1 MGARAEGSDARALLA
16 GSPRIREAV
25 PLLAEAADPGQR
37 VALVG
42 GVVRDLLRGEE
53 PHEVDVVVEGD
64 GIAFAKRL
72 GALTSSE
79 VRTYP
84 AFGTATVRS
93 RPPVDVVTARTETY
107 AEPGALPEI
116 SPATLEED
124 LRRRDFTVNA
134 IAAVVAGPDAG
145 ALLDPFDGVAAVAAR
160 SLSLL
165 RPDAFEEDAT
175 RLVRAARYA
184 ARLECAP
191 DATLVHAAKA
201 AARGGFVQLTGKTR
215 MVDAL
220 RLAFEEQHPAPVIGL
235 LSEWGV
241 LDAIEPGFTANP
253 ADVAAAW
260 KIVEDDARDADRVA
274 LGFGLLLA
282 GVELERRK
290 EWLASSGLER
300 NTIRSAL
307 AAADAGTLRG
317 AIAGR
322 ADADVDA
329 ACSAVP
335 LEAVIAA
342 GGGEAGSYL
351 RRLRHIALA
360 VDGTDVK
367 QLTRVEGPEVGRL
380 LIALRRAC
388 IDGSVADSRDA
399 QLAWLD
405 NLDPDP
411 NCP

>member
-1 MGARAEGSDARALLA
+1 MGARAGGSDARALLA

-25 PLLAEAADPGQR
+25 PLLAEAAGPGQR

-107 AEPGALPEI
+107 PEPGALPTV

-145 ALLDPFDGVAAVAAR
+145 ALLDPFDGVAAVAAK

-184 ARLECAP
+184 ARLAAAP
-191 DATLVHAAKA
+191 DATLERAAKA
-201 AARGGFVQLTGKTR
+201 AAHGGFVQLTGQTR
-215 MVDAL
+215 MVDAMC
-220 RLAFEEQHPAPVIGL
+220 LAFEEQHPAPVIAL
-235 LSEWGV
+235 LNEWGV
-241 LDAIEPGFTANP
+241 LDAIEPGFHADP
-253 ADVAAAW
+253 ADIAAAW
-260 KIVEDDARDADRVA
+260 VIVEDEARDADRIA

-282 GVELERRK
+282 GVELERRRA
-290 EWLASSGLER
+290 WLAASGLER

-307 AAADAGTLRG
+307 AAADAEALRG
-317 AIAGR
+317 AIIGR
-322 ADADVDA
+322 ADGDVDQ
-329 ACSAVP
+329 ACARVP

-342 GGGEAGSYL
+342 GGDEAMRYL
-351 RRLRHIALA
+351 TRLRHIALA
-360 VDGTDVK
+360 VDGADVK
-367 QLTRVEGPEVGRL
+367 QVAGAEGAEVGRL

-388 IDGSVADSRDA
+388 IDGSVTGDRGA
-399 QLAWLD
+399 QLAWLAQQ
-405 NLDPDP
+405 
-411 NCP
+411 

>member
-1 MGARAEGSDARALLA
+1 MGARAGGSDARALLA

-72 GALTSSE
+72 GALTSSD

-107 AEPGALPEI
+107 AEPGALPTVA
-116 SPATLEED
+116 PATLEAD

-145 ALLDPFDGVAAVAAR
+145 ALLDPYDGVAAVAAK

-184 ARLECAP
+184 ARLDATP
-191 DATLVHAAKA
+191 DATLRHAAKA
-201 AARGGFVQLTGKTR
+201 ASHGGFVQLTGQTR
-215 MVDAL
+215 MVDAM
-220 RLAFEEQHPAPVIGL
+220 RLVFEEQHPALVIAL
-235 LSEWGV
+235 LTEWGV
-241 LDAIEPGFTANP
+241 LDAIEPGFHAEP
-253 ADVAAAW
+253 ADIAAAW
-260 KIVEDDARDADRVA
+260 KIVEDEARDADRVA

-282 GVELERRK
+282 GVAPERRR
-290 EWLASSGLER
+290 EWLASSGLDR
-300 NTIRSAL
+300 NAMRAAL
-307 AAADAGTLRG
+307 AAADAGALRG
-317 AIAGR
+317 AIGGHS
-322 ADADVDA
+322 DGDVDQ
-329 ACSAVP
+329 ACARVP
-335 LEAVIAA
+335 IEAVIAA
-342 GGGEAGSYL
+342 GGDEAVSYL
-351 RRLRHIALA
+351 ARLRHIALA
-360 VDGTDVK
+360 VDGADVK
-367 QLTRVEGPEVGRL
+367 QVANAEGAEVGRL

-388 IDGSVADSRDA
+388 IDGSVAGDRDA
-399 QLAWLD
+399 QLAWLATQTA
-405 NLDPDP
+405 
-411 NCP
+411 

>member
-1 MGARAEGSDARALLA
+1 MGARAGGSDARALLA

-25 PLLAEAADPGQR
+25 PLLAEAAGPGQR

-107 AEPGALPEI
+107 PEPGALPTV

-145 ALLDPFDGVAAVAAR
+145 ALLDPFDGVAAVAAK

-184 ARLECAP
+184 ARLAAAP
-191 DATLVHAAKA
+191 DATLERAAKA
-201 AARGGFVQLTGKTR
+201 AAHGGFVQLTGQTR
-215 MVDAL
+215 MVDAMC
-220 RLAFEEQHPAPVIGL
+220 LAFEEQHPAPVIAL
-235 LSEWGV
+235 LNEWGV
-241 LDAIEPGFTANP
+241 LDAIEPGFHADP
-253 ADVAAAW
+253 ADIAAAW
-260 KIVEDDARDADRVA
+260 AIVEDEARDADRIA

-282 GVELERRK
+282 GVELERRRA
-290 EWLASSGLER
+290 WLAASGLER

-307 AAADAGTLRG
+307 AAADAEALRG
-317 AIAGR
+317 AIIGR
-322 ADADVDA
+322 ADGDVDQ
-329 ACSAVP
+329 ACARVP

-342 GGGEAGSYL
+342 GGDEAMRYL
-351 RRLRHIALA
+351 TRLRHIALA
-360 VDGTDVK
+360 VDGADVK
-367 QLTRVEGPEVGRL
+367 QVAGAEGAEVGRL
-380 LIALRRAC
+380 LIALRRTC
-388 IDGSVADSRDA
+388 IDGSVTGDRGA
-399 QLAWLD
+399 QLAWLAQQ
-405 NLDPDP
+405 
-411 NCP
+411 

>member
-1 MGARAEGSDARALLA
+1 MGARAGGSDARALLA

-25 PLLAEAADPGQR
+25 PLIVEAADPGQR

-79 VRTYP
+79 VRAYP

-93 RPPVDVVTARTETY
+93 RPPVDVVTARTESY
-107 AEPGALPEI
+107 AEPGALPTVV
-116 SPATLEED
+116 PATLEED

-145 ALLDPFDGVAAVAAR
+145 ALLDPFDGVAAVSAR
-160 SLSLL
+160 ALSLL

-184 ARLECAP
+184 ARLEARP

-201 AARGGFVQLTGKTR
+201 ASHGGYVQLTGQTR

-220 RLAFEEQHPAPVIGL
+220 RLVFEEQHPAPVIVL
-235 LSEWGV
+235 LAEWGV
-241 LDAIEPGFTANP
+241 LDAVEPGLHADP
-253 ADVAAAW
+253 AAVAAAW
-260 KIVEDDARDADRVA
+260 AIVEDEARDADRVA
-274 LGFGLLLA
+274 LGFGLLLG
-282 GVELERRK
+282 GVEAERRRA
-290 EWLASSGLER
+290 WLASSGLER
-300 NTIRSAL
+300 NVIRSAL
-307 AAADAGTLRG
+307 AAADAGALRDS
-317 AIAGR
+317 IAGR
-322 ADADVDA
+322 SDGDVDEICA
-329 ACSAVP
+329 RVP
-335 LEAVIAA
+335 IEAVVAA
-342 GGGEAGSYL
+342 GGDEATSYL
-351 RRLRHIALA
+351 ARLRHIALA
-360 VDGTDVK
+360 VDGADVK
-367 QLTRVEGPEVGRL
+367 QVTGVEGAEVGRL

-388 IDGSVADSRDA
+388 IDGSVAGDRDA
-399 QLAWLD
+399 QLTWLAQQ
-405 NLDPDP
+405 
-411 NCP
+411 

>member
-1 MGARAEGSDARALLA
+1 MGARAGGSDARALLA

-25 PLLAEAADPGQR
+25 PLLAEAAEPGQR

-107 AEPGALPEI
+107 AEPGALPVVA
-116 SPATLEED
+116 PATLEED

-145 ALLDPFDGVAAVAAR
+145 ALLDPYDGIAAVAAK
-160 SLSLL
+160 SLALL

-184 ARLECAP
+184 ARLEATP

-201 AARGGFVQLTGKTR
+201 AAHGGFVQLTGQTR
-215 MVDAL
+215 MVDAMAL
-220 RLAFEEQHPAPVIGL
+220 VFEEQHPAPVIAL
-235 LSEWGV
+235 LSECGV
-241 LDAIEPGFTANP
+241 LAAIEPGFRADP

-260 KIVEDDARDADRVA
+260 TIVEDEARDADRVA

-282 GVELERRK
+282 GVEPERRR

-300 NTIRSAL
+300 NAIRSAL
-307 AAADAGTLRG
+307 AAADAGVLRDG
-317 AIAGR
+317 IAGR
-322 ADADVDA
+322 SDGDVDE
-329 ACSAVP
+329 ACARLP
-335 LEAVIAA
+335 IEAVIAA
-342 GGGEAGSYL
+342 GGDEAISYL
-351 RRLRHIALA
+351 ARLRHIALA
-360 VDGTDVK
+360 VDGADVK
-367 QLTRVEGPEVGRL
+367 QVAGAEGAEVGRL

-388 IDGSVADSRDA
+388 IDGSVAGDRDA
-399 QLAWLD
+399 QLAWLAAPMD
-405 NLDPDP
+405 
-411 NCP
+411 